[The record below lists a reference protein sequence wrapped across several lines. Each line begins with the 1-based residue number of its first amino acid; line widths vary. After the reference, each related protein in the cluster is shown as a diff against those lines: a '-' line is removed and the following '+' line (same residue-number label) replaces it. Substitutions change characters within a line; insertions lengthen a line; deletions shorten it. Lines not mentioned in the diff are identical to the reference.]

1 MIFLP
6 FEEREREGWYR
17 HEKILLKTTVA
28 SVDRARKLRKEMTEA
43 EKKFWS
49 RLRNHQMNVHFRR
62 QVVVGPHILDF
73 LASKA
78 NLVIELDESQHLD
91 RKVRG
96 YDTQRKDFLEA
107 RGLEVL
113 RFNNVEFLKNPNAVV
128 EKIYD
133 EIKKKL

>member
-1 MIFLP
+1 
-6 FEEREREGWYR
+6 
-17 HEKILLKTTVA
+17 
-28 SVDRARKLRKEMTEA
+28 MTEA

-91 RKVRG
+91 RKVRE

-133 EIKKKL
+133 EIKKRL